1 MAGRGRG
8 RGRNVS
14 FNVEALGFGRG
25 EALPAPILQ
34 PPPLYPPTDFKP
46 VPLLQ
51 GEEFDYMLA
60 LKQEFRGVM
69 KRSAFYQQTSA
80 NRKDIDR
87 YSDKYQ
93 LNSDTDGKWEPDWR
107 RFPAELKITS
117 KKSRKVGSTVQPNI
131 PKKKKKIDQ
140 SDVKK
145 TLEELE
151 KKEEKGDESDEDENE
166 DEKKNEGDEDAEEEL
181 YEEDE
186 IEEETDYLL
195 SYFDNGEDDN
205 GGDDDAD
212 EGPVY

>member
-25 EALPAPILQ
+25 EALPGPILQ

-69 KRSAFYQQTSA
+69 KRSPFYLQTST

-93 LNSDTDGKWEPDWR
+93 LNHDTDSTWEPDWR
-107 RFPAELKITS
+107 RLPAELKPTL
-117 KKSRKVGSTVQPNI
+117 KKTRKVKSSLQPNI
-131 PKKKKKIDQ
+131 PSKKLKV
-140 SDVKK
+140 DVSK

-151 KKEEKGDESDEDENE
+151 KIEEKGDESEE
-166 DEKKNEGDEDAEEEL
+166 DEKGDENKNEGDEEVEDEL
-181 YEEDE
+181 YEEE
-186 IEEETDYLL
+186 ELEEETDYLL
-195 SYFDNGEDDN
+195 SYFDNGEDYND
-205 GGDDDAD
+205 GDDDAD